1 MNSTKSDSNLPPV
14 ALSTTM
20 KQSAARPAE
29 ADVDE
34 SRRLD
39 AQAVAQT
46 LAGKTA
52 AFDRLIEK
60 YQRRAVAVSYRLLGN
75 IEDAMD
81 VTQEAF
87 LRAFRSL
94 ASLQEPGRFGAWL
107 MRIVSNLSLNFRRG
121 RRTIQSLTGQEGQ
134 IDVEDRAADLSPR
147 ARQAPADAMQGAE
160 TQQAVSA
167 AIDSLPEQQ
176 RLALI
181 LFAIERLPQKEVAE
195 ILECTV
201 EMVKWNVFQARKKLK
216 ETLAEY
222 LDE

>member
-1 MNSTKSDSNLPPV
+1 MDSTKSDSNLPPV

-29 ADVDE
+29 AEVDE
-34 SRRLD
+34 SRHFD

-81 VTQEAF
+81 VSQEAF

-121 RRTIQSLTGQEGQ
+121 RRSVQSLTGQEGQ

-147 ARQAPADAMQGAE
+147 ARQAPSDAMQAAE
-160 TQQAVSA
+160 TQQAVST

-216 ETLAEY
+216 ETLAEH
-222 LDE
+222 LEK